1 MLGTSPGLT
10 RSAKPP
16 QLVGVRFSALL
27 RFLEDFLFDDFLF
40 EDFLGGTLSPSRRAS
55 DSPIAIACLGLRTL
69 REEAPLFNVPAL
81 RLRIARPT
89 LADAFL
95 EYFRAMSI
103 LPVSVE

>member
-1 MLGTSPGLT
+1 MLGTSPGLIS
-10 RSAKPP
+10 SAKPP
-16 QLVGVRFSALL
+16 QLLDVRFYALL
-27 RFLEDFLFDDFLF
+27 RFF
-40 EDFLGGTLSPSRRAS
+40 EDFFFDDVLAGTLSPSRRAS
-55 DSPIAIACLGLRTL
+55 DSPIAIACLRLRTL

-103 LPVSVE
+103 LPVLLE